1 MVTITGFKQRE
12 SADGKKFIVLELE
25 GGIQVQTSSS
35 TGKPYATVSKATLP
49 CTFDQQTANELVG
62 TTLPGTIIKE
72 DCEPYSFIS
81 QSTNEE
87 VTLTF
92 KHVYKAPENAS
103 EEQRPMIRKLVE
115 EIDVL

>member
-12 SADGKKFIVLELE
+12 SAEGKKFIVLELE

-72 DCEPYSFIS
+72 DCEPYSFMS

-92 KHVYKAPENAS
+92 KHVYKAPETDS
-103 EEQRPMIRKLVE
+103 EELRPVTRTLVVE
-115 EIDVL
+115 KDVL

>member
-1 MVTITGFKQRE
+1 M
-12 SADGKKFIVLELE
+12 
-25 GGIQVQTSSS
+25 
-35 TGKPYATVSKATLP
+35 P
-49 CTFDQQTANELVG
+49 CTFDHQTANELVG